1 MAATDSHRQN
11 AIHAVQQAL
20 DGQVQAWNSGDLEK
34 AMTYYWNSPEM
45 LWINTT
51 GVEKGCQEVL
61 DMFRKNFADASQM
74 GIYTYTPLYIEQLS
88 EEVVYYVFRWQIER
102 EGKRLMGGIS
112 SQIWKNVNARWV
124 VTSEHAS

>member
-11 AIHAVQQAL
+11 AIQAVQQAL
-20 DGQVQAWNSGDLEK
+20 DEQVQAWNNGDLEK

-88 EEVVYYVFRWQIER
+88 EEAVYYVFRWQIAR
-102 EGKRLMGGIS
+102 EGKRLTGGIS
-112 SQIWKNVNARWV
+112 SQIWKNLNGQWV